1 MKPGGVASPAES
13 SRRSPDDVIVDWAE
27 SGVVVLT
34 GAPEGP
40 LVVPPGRAASVARDL
55 IVRLRRHVP
64 HADALRGLDGGR
76 LLAERAALMGLRRG
90 GRVSAGGSCR
100 LLPARDGWLALSAP
114 REDDRWLLGAAIG
127 RELPEEW
134 WPLIARWVRERPAGA
149 LVEAAAPLGV
159 ALARVGESAEPS
171 GPAVI
176 PSAPGGGMRR
186 REDRPL
192 LVVDFSALWAG
203 PLCAHLLGSAGARV
217 VKVETPDRPDGAR
230 RGHRGF
236 YDLLHSGH
244 ASVVLDPRLPEDR
257 RAMAQ
262 LVRAADVVIESSR
275 PRALAG
281 FGLDAAA
288 RVAAGTIWVSI
299 TAYGRD
305 RDRVGFGD
313 DVAAGAGLVAADPR
327 DGSPLFCGDAVADPL
342 TGITAAAAVLDAVA
356 QGRGRL
362 LDVAM
367 SRVVAATLDGTSGR
381 PARRGD
387 ALFGDEWFAET
398 SRGARTPVRGPLSRP
413 LPPPAPPSGADT
425 AAVLASLGI
434 GGPAK

>member
-1 MKPGGVASPAES
+1 MNANHAARSSPADS
-13 SRRSPDDVIVDWAE
+13 ADGALLDWAE
-27 SGVVVLT
+27 SGVVAIT
-34 GAPEGP
+34 GTPEGP
-40 LVVPPGRAASVARDL
+40 PVVPPGRAASVAREL
-55 IVRLRRHVP
+55 IARLRSRLP
-64 HADALRGLDGGR
+64 HADAVRELDGGR
-76 LLAERAALMGLRRG
+76 LLAERAALLGLRRA

-100 LLPARDGWLALSAP
+100 LLPAQDGWVAVSAP

-127 RELPEEW
+127 RELPDDW
-134 WPLIARWVRERPAGA
+134 WPSVARWVRARPAAA

-159 ALARVGESAEPS
+159 ALARVGEAAGPAA
-171 GPAVI
+171 PAVI
-176 PSAPGGGMRR
+176 PSAPGGELRR
-186 REDRPL
+186 RDGRP

-203 PLCAHLLGSAGARV
+203 PLCAHLLGLAGARV

-244 ASVVLDPRLPEDR
+244 ASVVLDPRHREDR
-257 RAMAQ
+257 RAMAE
-262 LVRAADVVIESSR
+262 LVRAADVVIEASR

-288 RVAAGTIWVSI
+288 QAAAGTVWVSI

-313 DVAAGAGLVAADPR
+313 DVAAGAGLVATDPR
-327 DGSPLFCGDAVADPL
+327 DGGPVFSGDAIADPL
-342 TGITAAAAVLDAVA
+342 TGITAAAAVSDALA
-356 QGRGRL
+356 EGRGRL

-367 SRVVAATLDGTSGR
+367 SRVAAATLDGTPGR
-381 PARRGD
+381 PAHRG
-387 ALFGDEWFAET
+387 AGLPAAEWFVET
-398 SRGARTPVRGPLSRP
+398 SAGTRVAVRAPVPRP
-413 LPPPAPPSGADT
+413 VPPPAPPSGADT

-434 GGPAK
+434 GGAAR